1 MSTSTHQHRFE
12 GRTVLVVGGT
22 TGIGWATAQ
31 RIATEGGTVALAD
44 VETTN
49 PRERV
54 AELPGDTHIGVECD
68 VLNQA
73 VVQRALDD
81 IARRVGTLHGL
92 VHVAGGDVAHG
103 DFESTDDETWR
114 LMFELNLLGPVR
126 VLRAA
131 MPLMARRDADNPTD
145 AGAAVVLV
153 SSINSMLSLG
163 SEPYSS
169 AKAALGPLV
178 GNLAA
183 QYGPQGLRFNA
194 LAPGTIR
201 TRVWD
206 EQGGPDHLASNYP
219 LQRVGEPS
227 EVAAAL
233 AFLCSDDSSFITGQT
248 LTVDGGLSV
257 QSPFHGRL

>member
-1 MSTSTHQHRFE
+1 MSTSTHRRRFE

-31 RIATEGGTVALAD
+31 RIASEGGRVALAD
-44 VETTN
+44 LDATN
-49 PRERV
+49 PGERV
-54 AELPGDTHIGVECD
+54 AELPGESHIGVECD
-68 VLNQA
+68 VLNQDA
-73 VVQRALDD
+73 VQRALDD
-81 IARRVGTLHGL
+81 IALRVGTLHGL

-103 DFESTDDETWR
+103 DFETIDDETWR
-114 LMFELNLLGPVR
+114 LMFELNFLGPVR
-126 VLRAA
+126 VLRAFI
-131 MPLMARRDADNPTD
+131 PLLARRRPEASLDL
-145 AGAAVVLV
+145 GGAVVLV

-163 SEPYSS
+163 SEPYSA

-183 QYGPQGLRFNA
+183 HYGPQGLRVNA

-206 EQGGPDHLASNYP
+206 AQDGPDHLAPNYP

-257 QSPFHGRL
+257 QSPFRGHP